1 MTSTVLAIIREGRID
16 TLEPIN
22 FPDGV
27 QVLVTVRSADD
38 GEFWLGA
45 SQKALREVWDNTEDD
60 VYAALLEE

>member
-27 QVLVTVRSADD
+27 QVLVTVRLTDN
-38 GEFWLGA
+38 GEFWVGA
-45 SQKALREVWDNTEDD
+45 SQKSLREVWDNTEDD

>member
-1 MTSTVLAIIREGRID
+1 MASTVLAIIREERID

-27 QVLVTVRSADD
+27 RVLVTVRSAED

-45 SQKALREVWDNTEDD
+45 SQKSLREVWNNTEDD
-60 VYAALLEE
+60 VSAALLEK